1 MDFIRYVKAQNSYDT
16 KFHGFHILPKSTE
29 FMLPKDT
36 EFMLP
41 KITEFIRYQISWISY
56 VT

>member
-16 KFHGFHILPKSTE
+16 KFHGFHMLPKSTE
-29 FMLPKDT
+29 FMLPKVM

-41 KITEFIRYQISWISY
+41 KVTEFI
-56 VT
+56 